1 MNEKQLQAL
10 VKVLTSTINDLELEK
25 QKLESKI
32 VEKDSS
38 ILTLLQNAQ
47 EQRKKIKE
55 LERRIPSMSKVKYF
69 KNKNTKEF
77 FYEDEAQ
84 EKILEK
90 LGITIEGKGKM
101 GALTLEQQ
109 VVIDN
114 IVQDY
119 LADFEIEWEEME

>member
-25 QKLESKI
+25 QKLESQI

-69 KNKNTKEF
+69 KNKKTKEF

-109 VVIDN
+109 VVIDT
-114 IVQDY
+114 IVHDY

>member
-25 QKLESKI
+25 QKLESQI

-119 LADFEIEWEEME
+119 LAEFEIEWEEME

>member
-25 QKLESKI
+25 HKLESQI

-69 KNKNTKEF
+69 KNKKTKEF

-114 IVQDY
+114 IVHDY

>member
-25 QKLESKI
+25 QKLESQI

-69 KNKNTKEF
+69 KNKKTKEF

>member
-25 QKLESKI
+25 QKLESQI

-69 KNKNTKEF
+69 KNKKTKEF

-90 LGITIEGKGKM
+90 LGITIEGKGKI

-109 VVIDN
+109 AVIDN
-114 IVQDY
+114 IVSDY
-119 LADFEIEWEEME
+119 LSDFETEWEEME

>member
-25 QKLESKI
+25 QKLESQI

-55 LERRIPSMSKVKYF
+55 LERRIPSMSKIKYY
-69 KNKNTKEF
+69 KKSETKEF
-77 FYEDEAQ
+77 YYEDEAQ

-90 LGITIEGKGKM
+90 LGIIVEGKGKF

-109 VVIDN
+109 AVIDN
-114 IVQDY
+114 IVSDY
-119 LADFEIEWEEME
+119 LSDFKTAWEEME

>member
-10 VKVLTSTINDLELEK
+10 VKVLTSTINDLEIEK
-25 QKLESKI
+25 QKLESQI

-55 LERRIPSMSKVKYF
+55 LERRIPIMSKVKYF
-69 KNKNTKEF
+69 KNKKTKEF

-109 VVIDN
+109 VVIDT

>member
-25 QKLESKI
+25 QKLESQI
-32 VEKDSS
+32 VEKDSK
-38 ILTLLQNAQ
+38 ILTLLTNAQ
-47 EQRKKIKE
+47 EYRLKIKE

-69 KNKNTKEF
+69 KNKKTKEF

-114 IVQDY
+114 IVHDY

>member
-10 VKVLTSTINDLELEK
+10 VKVLISTINDLELEK
-25 QKLESKI
+25 QKLESQI
-32 VEKDSS
+32 VEKDSK
-38 ILTLLQNAQ
+38 ILTLLTNAQ
-47 EQRKKIKE
+47 EYRLKINE

-69 KNKNTKEF
+69 KNKKTKEF

-114 IVQDY
+114 IVHDY

>member
-1 MNEKQLQAL
+1 MDEKQLKAL

-25 QKLESKI
+25 QKLESQI

-69 KNKNTKEF
+69 KNKKTKEF

-114 IVQDY
+114 IVHDY

>member
-10 VKVLTSTINDLELEK
+10 VKVLISTINDLELEK
-25 QKLESKI
+25 QKLESQI
-32 VEKDSS
+32 VEKDSK
-38 ILTLLQNAQ
+38 ILTLLTNAQ
-47 EQRKKIKE
+47 EHRLKINE
-55 LERRIPSMSKVKYF
+55 LERRISSMSKVKYF
-69 KNKNTKEF
+69 KNKKTKEF

-114 IVQDY
+114 IVRDY
-119 LADFEIEWEEME
+119 LSDFETEWEEME

>member
-25 QKLESKI
+25 QKLESQI

>member
-25 QKLESKI
+25 QKLESQI

-38 ILTLLQNAQ
+38 ILTLLHNAQ

-55 LERRIPSMSKVKYF
+55 LERRILSMSKVKYF
-69 KNKNTKEF
+69 KNKKTKEF

>member
-25 QKLESKI
+25 QKLESQI

-38 ILTLLQNAQ
+38 ILILLQNAQ

-69 KNKNTKEF
+69 KNKKTKEF

>member
-1 MNEKQLQAL
+1 MNEKQLKAL

-25 QKLESKI
+25 QKLESQI
-32 VEKDSS
+32 IEKDSS

-69 KNKNTKEF
+69 KNKKTKEF

-114 IVQDY
+114 IVHDY
-119 LADFEIEWEEME
+119 LADFETEWEEME

>member
-25 QKLESKI
+25 QKLESQI

-69 KNKNTKEF
+69 KNKKTKEF

-114 IVQDY
+114 IVHDY

>member
-10 VKVLTSTINDLELEK
+10 VKVLTSTINDLEVEK
-25 QKLESKI
+25 QKLESQI

-47 EQRKKIKE
+47 EQRKKINE
-55 LERRIPSMSKVKYF
+55 LERRILSMSKVKYF
-69 KNKNTKEF
+69 KNKKTKEF

>member
-10 VKVLTSTINDLELEK
+10 VKVLTSTINDLDLEK

>member
-25 QKLESKI
+25 QKLESQI

-69 KNKNTKEF
+69 KNKKTKEF

-119 LADFEIEWEEME
+119 LAEFEIEWEEME

>member
-25 QKLESKI
+25 QKLESQI

-55 LERRIPSMSKVKYF
+55 LERRIPSMSKIKYF
-69 KNKNTKEF
+69 KNKKTKEF

-119 LADFEIEWEEME
+119 LAEFEIEWEEME